1 MDKQFTE
8 QLQLWLSQSREERD
22 WDAGALML
30 LQLSGNKIMYHNI
43 SVNPIGKAE
52 FIEGKLQQY
61 LDFRLA
67 ELTHEQVKEMQQQ
80 VADIVQ
86 EHTEF
91 KSDDNEAKS
100 FKAGKR
106 ADHDSLPDEIKALYV
121 ENLDLV
127 HRMRELHLKLR
138 TMSTSD
144 SACADSDRYP
154 FLKEFI
160 KLDKKLH
167 DNWNV
172 YDHFVTKEE
181 KEESEE
187 NETNATNETD
197 VTTETPTP
205 SSKKIAKKSSKSQ
218 AKVSSSIWRTH
229 VPQLKDTRPTNEGR
243 MSHSWRTWLLG
254 GFKTTLQRHSANFL
268 VNLSTRLL
276 VN

>member
-30 LQLSGNKIMYHNI
+30 LQLSGNKIMYRNI

-61 LDFRLA
+61 LDFRLS

-80 VADIVQ
+80 VADIVK

-91 KSDDNEAKS
+91 KSEDNEAKS

-106 ADHDSLPDEIKALYV
+106 ADHDNLPDEIKALYV

-138 TMSTSD
+138 TMSTAD

-172 YDHFVTKEE
+172 YDHFVT
-181 KEESEE
+181 
-187 NETNATNETD
+187 NETNATTETNETIATN
-197 VTTETPTP
+197 VTTETDATIGTTISAAPQT
-205 SSKKIAKKSSKSQ
+205 SKKSKKKSTES
-218 AKVSSSIWRTH
+218 
-229 VPQLKDTRPTNEGR
+229 
-243 MSHSWRTWLLG
+243 
-254 GFKTTLQRHSANFL
+254 
-268 VNLSTRLL
+268 
-276 VN
+276 

>member
-8 QLQLWLSQSREERD
+8 QLQAWLALPRDERD

-67 ELTHEQVKEMQQQ
+67 ELTHEQVKEMEHS
-80 VADIVQ
+80 VNEIVQ
-86 EHTEF
+86 SHTEF

-138 TMSTSD
+138 TMSTAD

-181 KEESEE
+181 KAELSEKAEMAEE
-187 NETNATNETD
+187 
-197 VTTETPTP
+197 VVTPTK
-205 SSKKIAKKSSKSQ
+205 SAKKAAKKSSKSQ
-218 AKVSSSIWRTH
+218 
-229 VPQLKDTRPTNEGR
+229 G
-243 MSHSWRTWLLG
+243 
-254 GFKTTLQRHSANFL
+254 
-268 VNLSTRLL
+268 
-276 VN
+276 

>member
-8 QLQLWLSQSREERD
+8 QLQAWLALPREERD

-30 LQLSGNKIMYHNI
+30 LQLSGNKIMYRNI

-80 VADIVQ
+80 VADIVK

-91 KSDDNEAKS
+91 KSDSNEAKS

-138 TMSTSD
+138 TMSTAD

-181 KEESEE
+181 KEELSEKAEMEE
-187 NETNATNETD
+187 NEETAQ
-197 VTTETPTP
+197 T
-205 SSKKIAKKSSKSQ
+205 SKKKSSKK
-218 AKVSSSIWRTH
+218 AVK
-229 VPQLKDTRPTNEGR
+229 
-243 MSHSWRTWLLG
+243 
-254 GFKTTLQRHSANFL
+254 A
-268 VNLSTRLL
+268 
-276 VN
+276 

>member
-1 MDKQFTE
+1 M
-8 QLQLWLSQSREERD
+8 
-22 WDAGALML
+22 
-30 LQLSGNKIMYHNI
+30 
-43 SVNPIGKAE
+43 
-52 FIEGKLQQY
+52 
-61 LDFRLA
+61 DFRLA

-80 VADIVQ
+80 VADIVK
-86 EHTEF
+86 ERTEF

-172 YDHFVTKEE
+172 YDHFVISSDLSEMSE
-181 KEESEE
+181 KAEKAESAAAI
-187 NETNATNETD
+187 ETSPAKT
-197 VTTETPTP
+197 
-205 SSKKIAKKSSKSQ
+205 SKKKASKSSKTQ
-218 AKVSSSIWRTH
+218 GLVSSF
-229 VPQLKDTRPTNEGR
+229 N
-243 MSHSWRTWLLG
+243 
-254 GFKTTLQRHSANFL
+254 
-268 VNLSTRLL
+268 
-276 VN
+276 

>member
-1 MDKQFTE
+1 MDKNFTE

-22 WDAGALML
+22 WNAGALML

-80 VADIVQ
+80 VADIVK
-86 EHTEF
+86 ERTEF
-91 KSDDNEAKS
+91 KSEDNEAKS

-106 ADHDSLPDEIKALYV
+106 ADHDTLPDEIKALYV
-121 ENLDLV
+121 ENLDIV

-172 YDHFVTKEE
+172 YDHFVT
-181 KEESEE
+181 
-187 NETNATNETD
+187 NETNVTNETTETIATNETV
-197 VTTETPTP
+197 VTTEIPVSVAPQT
-205 SSKKIAKKSSKSQ
+205 SKKKSSK
-218 AKVSSSIWRTH
+218 
-229 VPQLKDTRPTNEGR
+229 
-243 MSHSWRTWLLG
+243 
-254 GFKTTLQRHSANFL
+254 KTSRQSDPI
-268 VNLSTRLL
+268 
-276 VN
+276 

>member
-8 QLQLWLSQSREERD
+8 QLQAWLALPREERD

-30 LQLSGNKIMYHNI
+30 LQLSGNKIMYRNI

-67 ELTHEQVKEMQQQ
+67 EMTHEQVKEMQQQ
-80 VADIVQ
+80 VADIVKK
-86 EHTEF
+86 HTEF
-91 KSDDNEAKS
+91 KSEDNEAKS

-106 ADHDSLPDEIKALYV
+106 ADHDSLPDDIKALYV

-138 TMSTSD
+138 TMSTAD

-172 YDHFVTKEE
+172 YDHFVTNETITTNE
-181 KEESEE
+181 TT
-187 NETNATNETD
+187 ETNATNETN
-197 VTTETPTP
+197 VTTETPVSVATQT
-205 SSKKIAKKSSKSQ
+205 SKKSGKKTAK
-218 AKVSSSIWRTH
+218 A
-229 VPQLKDTRPTNEGR
+229 
-243 MSHSWRTWLLG
+243 
-254 GFKTTLQRHSANFL
+254 
-268 VNLSTRLL
+268 
-276 VN
+276 